1 MTDIHIVKVQG
12 RALPVSKKFAVE
24 ICNFIRYRPMNKA
37 RSMLVDVLEGKRAV
51 PFRRYK
57 KDQSHKK
64 EVGPGRYPMKSSYF
78 FIRLL
83 DSLKKNAEQKG
94 LNSDD
99 LVVSVAMAN
108 KGPTRM
114 RQGRHRGQM
123 KNTHILLCAQEQET
137 KKEKKKT

>member
-1 MTDIHIVKVQG
+1 
-12 RALPVSKKFAVE
+12 
-24 ICNFIRYRPMNKA
+24 MNKESKVNDA
-37 RSMLVDVLEGKRAV
+37 RDDALHRVAHLNTLDAL
-51 PFRRYK
+51 FF
-57 KDQSHKK
+57 
-64 EVGPGRYPMKSSYF
+64 F